1 MTKAS
6 KPHWKEMPEDFI
18 QFAFDPNGFAEN
30 VSSMIRL
37 KEIYKTVIFAAVA
50 ICLSSCKS
58 PTISEP
64 KRTGIEQLLLS
75 QAVDEAVMAQE
86 IPQVKGK
93 KLYVSEEYLESYDS
107 RYVAGTIRALLS
119 ENGGYLVDDREDA
132 EIIIEARSGALGIDS
147 SSTLI
152 GLPSIPIII
161 PTAGTISL
169 PNLALY
175 EAERADSV
183 TKLSLLAYE
192 ADGGA
197 PVFSSEP
204 YKGQSHF
211 HKYTILFLFTV
222 NFTDIPERKRY

>member
-1 MTKAS
+1 
-6 KPHWKEMPEDFI
+6 
-18 QFAFDPNGFAEN
+18 
-30 VSSMIRL
+30 MIRPN
-37 KEIYKTVIFAAVA
+37 VISKMVFLTAAG

-58 PTISEP
+58 PSISEP

-75 QAVDEAVMAQE
+75 QAVDEAVLAQE
-86 IPQVKGK
+86 VPQVNGK

-119 ENGGYLVDDREDA
+119 ENGGHIVNNRENAD
-132 EIIIEARSGALGIDS
+132 IIVEARSGALGIDS
-147 SSTLI
+147 SSTFI

-175 EAERADSV
+175 DAERADSV

-204 YKGQSHF
+204 YTGQSHF
-211 HKYTILFLFTV
+211 HKYTVLFLLTV